1 MLGSEVFLFSAG
13 AASRRGGSEGISLK
27 GCSPPS
33 RGGSGV
39 WGWTELKGPL
49 LDTLGARSWT
59 ATARLA
65 RRMVYLW
72 LGGLTGGRGGPTE
85 ESVSPKSVRG
95 ATTLKNPLLE

>member
-1 MLGSEVFLFSAG
+1 MFLFSAG

-27 GCSPPS
+27 GSSPPS
-33 RGGSGV
+33 KGGSGA

-49 LDTLGARSWT
+49 LDTSEARSWT

-72 LGGLTGGRGGPTE
+72 MGGLTGGRGDPTK
-85 ESVSPKSVRG
+85 ESVSPKSVRE
-95 ATTLKNPLLE
+95 AKTLIIRS